1 LLEKLKHVPSSAW
14 RRVELKNVTRAYRTP
29 RVLDT
34 PIRLKDYDGPLR
46 QLTRV
51 DLGHEEPT

>member
-1 LLEKLKHVPSSAW
+1 MARVPSSAW
-14 RRVELKNVTRAYRTP
+14 HRVELKNVTRAYRTP

-34 PIRLKDYDGPLR
+34 SIRLKDYDGPLR
-46 QLTRV
+46 QLTIV